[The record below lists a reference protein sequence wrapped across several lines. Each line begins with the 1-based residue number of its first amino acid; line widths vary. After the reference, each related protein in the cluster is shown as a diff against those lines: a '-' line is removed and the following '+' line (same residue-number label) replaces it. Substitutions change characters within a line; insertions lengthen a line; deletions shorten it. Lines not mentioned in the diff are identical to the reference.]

1 MASFHIVHI
10 VQIPDALDTLD
21 DVDVATNVSGVGS
34 NPTESPAKI
43 GPMAPEL
50 SNLPG
55 DDPVTQG
62 LEDLNAGRRSVP
74 GLVVAMAA
82 PRLRRLGIE
91 VPEGTGPIAAHQL
104 YETLSAGNEPDPYR
118 RFNALV
124 ARVVSFARALEHA
137 SAG

>member
-1 MASFHIVHI
+1 M
-10 VQIPDALDTLD
+10 
-21 DVDVATNVSGVGS
+21 SGDGS
-34 NPTESPAKI
+34 NPTESPATI
-43 GPMAPEL
+43 GLMAREL

-55 DDPVTQG
+55 EDLVMQG
-62 LEDLNAGRRSVP
+62 LEDLNAGRRSVA

-104 YETLSAGNEPDPYR
+104 YETLSAGSDLDPYR

>member
-1 MASFHIVHI
+1 
-10 VQIPDALDTLD
+10 
-21 DVDVATNVSGVGS
+21 VSSVGS
-34 NPTESPAKI
+34 NPAESPATI
-43 GPMAPEL
+43 AVIVSEL

-55 DDPVTQG
+55 DDLVTQG
-62 LEDLNAGRRSVP
+62 VEDLNAGRRSVP

-91 VPEGTGPIAAHQL
+91 VPEGTDPIAAHRL
-104 YETLSAGNEPDPYR
+104 YETLSAGNDPDPYR